1 MGKGCMTIL
10 HETSYCV
17 PMKASPSGRLDTPP
31 TWCHVELWL
40 HLPVC
45 SELMPLDGDGYPV

>member
-31 TWCHVELWL
+31 TWCHVKLWL